1 MAGLHTEIR
10 LLNYIYAHNKM
21 PSGFSTIHLFSTRTV
36 CGTCKNCID
45 QVRTYFA
52 PKNIGVKYYSLQSEK
67 TIVLENLYDDEEC
80 RIIDII
86 NNYEYLIMAIDTT
99 PSQVATNALQAIP
112 FGSIIGGPL
121 KACIE
126 AQAMAAQTSWQFI
139 QEVGLNTDPN
149 TGQKEAVNVSFQ
161 FMQNGH
167 MVQLNVPLLTIV
179 PIPYIAIH
187 DIDINFKA
195 NISASSS
202 SVSEQSSSSALD
214 VGAEASIGAKWGPF
228 HMDAKMKANYSS
240 KKDSKATQESKY
252 SVEYTMDVAV
262 KAGQDSMPAGLA
274 KVLELLGSA
283 LDVSDPEGT
292 LEVSARKLVLS
303 KDKEGK
309 AIPVSLIATYKNG
322 KGIFESEAIGL
333 FTKSNDKLE
342 PVDIKTANIEKNPQ
356 DDSVVYVFPEANNY
370 IVKAG
375 NKTIEI
381 KIEDAGEA

>member
-1 MAGLHTEIR
+1 MT
-10 LLNYIYAHNKM
+10 
-21 PSGFSTIHLFSTRTV
+21 
-36 CGTCKNCID
+36 
-45 QVRTYFA
+45 
-52 PKNIGVKYYSLQSEK
+52 
-67 TIVLENLYDDEEC
+67 
-80 RIIDII
+80 
-86 NNYEYLIMAIDTT
+86 AIDTT

-274 KVLELLGSA
+274 KVLELLGNT

>member
-1 MAGLHTEIR
+1 
-10 LLNYIYAHNKM
+10 
-21 PSGFSTIHLFSTRTV
+21 
-36 CGTCKNCID
+36 
-45 QVRTYFA
+45 
-52 PKNIGVKYYSLQSEK
+52 
-67 TIVLENLYDDEEC
+67 
-80 RIIDII
+80 
-86 NNYEYLIMAIDTT
+86 MAIDTT
-99 PSQVATNALQAIP
+99 PSQVATSALQAIP

-149 TGQKEAVNVSFQ
+149 TGKKEAVNVSFE
-161 FMQNGH
+161 FLQNGR

-214 VGAEASIGAKWGPF
+214 AGAEVTAGLKVGPF
-228 HMDAKMKANYSS
+228 HMDAKMNANYSS

>member
-1 MAGLHTEIR
+1 
-10 LLNYIYAHNKM
+10 
-21 PSGFSTIHLFSTRTV
+21 
-36 CGTCKNCID
+36 
-45 QVRTYFA
+45 
-52 PKNIGVKYYSLQSEK
+52 
-67 TIVLENLYDDEEC
+67 
-80 RIIDII
+80 
-86 NNYEYLIMAIDTT
+86 MAIDTT

-167 MVQLNVPLLTIV
+167 VVQLNVPLLTIV

>member
-1 MAGLHTEIR
+1 
-10 LLNYIYAHNKM
+10 
-21 PSGFSTIHLFSTRTV
+21 
-36 CGTCKNCID
+36 
-45 QVRTYFA
+45 
-52 PKNIGVKYYSLQSEK
+52 
-67 TIVLENLYDDEEC
+67 
-80 RIIDII
+80 
-86 NNYEYLIMAIDTT
+86 MAIDTT

-202 SVSEQSSSSALD
+202 SVNEQSSSSALD
-214 VGAEASIGAKWGPF
+214 AGAEASIGAKWGPF

-303 KDKEGK
+303 KDMEGK

>member
-1 MAGLHTEIR
+1 
-10 LLNYIYAHNKM
+10 
-21 PSGFSTIHLFSTRTV
+21 
-36 CGTCKNCID
+36 
-45 QVRTYFA
+45 
-52 PKNIGVKYYSLQSEK
+52 
-67 TIVLENLYDDEEC
+67 
-80 RIIDII
+80 
-86 NNYEYLIMAIDTT
+86 MAIDTT

-202 SVSEQSSSSALD
+202 SVNEQSSSSALD
-214 VGAEASIGAKWGPF
+214 AGAEASIGAKWGPF

>member
-1 MAGLHTEIR
+1 MT
-10 LLNYIYAHNKM
+10 
-21 PSGFSTIHLFSTRTV
+21 
-36 CGTCKNCID
+36 
-45 QVRTYFA
+45 
-52 PKNIGVKYYSLQSEK
+52 
-67 TIVLENLYDDEEC
+67 
-80 RIIDII
+80 
-86 NNYEYLIMAIDTT
+86 AIDTT

-342 PVDIKTANIEKNPQ
+342 PVDIKTANIGKNPQ